1 MLQNKIYQNFLIEIS
16 KTFLVVLFGLSI
28 IALTVRAVSFLDLI
42 VENGYPVITYFEYS
56 FLNLFGLAPK
66 FIPISFLIALTA
78 FILKRNQES
87 DFLILWT
94 SGVKKIYLVN
104 LFFFFS
110 IAILIIYLIF
120 SVFLTPLALNKSR
133 TLLSKEQLNSILPT
147 IKTQQFSDT
156 FKGFSFLVEKKN
168 GNEISNIFINDKNNY
183 LKNLTSNSAKIN
195 TTTIIAEK
203 GLVDKKKVFLFNGQ
217 IISSKKNL
225 NTELIKFDQINI
237 DLSKL
242 NNTVIKKPK
251 IQETNTLELLSC
263 FSKKAALNDFCN
275 DMGTKNEV
283 MATLNRRIV
292 FPFYIPVVSLICGL
306 LLISQRNKLLNRYFV
321 FFYSF
326 ALLVSIELVVRYTGL
341 NDYLRILFVVT
352 PFFLLFI
359 LYIFLIFNFSK
370 ETKKI

>member
-1 MLQNKIYQNFLIEIS
+1 
-16 KTFLVVLFGLSI
+16 
-28 IALTVRAVSFLDLI
+28 
-42 VENGYPVITYFEYS
+42 
-56 FLNLFGLAPK
+56 
-66 FIPISFLIALTA
+66 
-78 FILKRNQES
+78 
-87 DFLILWT
+87 
-94 SGVKKIYLVN
+94 
-104 LFFFFS
+104 
-110 IAILIIYLIF
+110 LIIYLIF